1 MPLSAPDYFG
11 NVGSFSGTVNI
22 SSPDLEYGLSGYS
35 DIWGPPG
42 GFYELGHNPTQLIDN
57 FRYTR
62 VFMAVGNG
70 QPLAP
75 GDSSQQLAA
84 LAESELR
91 REAADFRAAARSAHV
106 DVHFVEHAGVH
117 LQNNANLSLQDFL
130 RYGPWRPTANS
141 VATWRLSTV
150 EQSGIAWGYHFSF
163 ARAPATIETF
173 SYGGDTLTAAGSG
186 DVALTSPTGRR
197 YRASL
202 PFTVS
207 NGILHPGHGGS
218 KSFAPTSLPVRVRLH
233 PDSVGSR
240 GAIQATFTSRRAPAG
255 RIFVLLAFQAVKTS
269 CFLNNTVRIS
279 KRLKPGRMVTVAIGP
294 GTGRGHPRGRWCD
307 GHGSIDLVTVKPG
320 PDQLQTARI
329 LGGAAFKAR

>member
-1 MPLSAPDYFG
+1 MVTNWLSNGARTPDWTSFMLDELLPKVSRSFAICPQRRYHAIAGASMGGYGATYLASQRPDYFG

-218 KSFAPTSLPVRVRLH
+218 KSFAPTSCPSAFACTGL
-233 PDSVGSR
+233 VGSR

-255 RIFVLLAFQAVKTS
+255 RIFVLLAFRQS
-269 CFLNNTVRIS
+269 R
-279 KRLKPGRMVTVAIGP
+279 R
-294 GTGRGHPRGRWCD
+294 
-307 GHGSIDLVTVKPG
+307 
-320 PDQLQTARI
+320 
-329 LGGAAFKAR
+329 AASSTTPCASRSV